1 MNKAKYLF
9 LRIYPR
15 FFATLRM
22 TQGVHF
28 LCEGFARV
36 SPVLIQLPLKF
47 RSTKVDP
54 TSLTLNLRHQSK
66 LTGSNHSFP
75 PNNRQNTT
83 NLNFDY
89 SGSRFSW
96 LHFQTPSLP
105 FRRKTPAY
113 EFRNFVAHSTEN
125 QKKNTEKMGF
135 EPMMQITPHNTLAG
149 CRLQPTR
156 PLFRISSIV
165 CIYSITKVFLCKY

>member
-1 MNKAKYLF
+1 
-9 LRIYPR
+9 
-15 FFATLRM
+15 M

-28 LCEGFARV
+28 LCEGFARGN
-36 SPVLIQLPLKF
+36 PVFIQLPLKF

-113 EFRNFVAHSTEN
+113 EFRNFVAHSSEN
-125 QKKNTEKMGF
+125 QKKYGKDG
-135 EPMMQITPHNTLAG
+135 ILRG
-149 CRLQPTR
+149 CL
-156 PLFRISSIV
+156 
-165 CIYSITKVFLCKY
+165 